1 MFLTGISKTNN
12 TSEKQLKESKNIS
25 NNINSS
31 NSTRVNNNKN
41 VQNTR
46 KSSANEN
53 KPQIKNTRKISDEKV
68 PVGSNRKD
76 SVRKITKGIK
86 YFDILIRDF
95 GSKLINW
102 DHFIHEKRFIQ
113 QKCESYDKYLDK
125 KCWINSLKVFSPI
138 ISTLDGLQAAA
149 AGGKKYFWVEI
160 LIAQV
165 VHFECMKT

>member
-1 MFLTGISKTNN
+1 MKFQRSDLHRIYTLHYTHSYISGQCFKVKIIFVFLTGISKTNN

-68 PVGSNRKD
+68 PVGSNRKE
-76 SVRKITKGIK
+76 SIRKTTKGIK
-86 YFDILIRDF
+86 YFDTLIRDV
-95 GSKLINW
+95 GSKLIN
-102 DHFIHEKRFIQ
+102 
-113 QKCESYDKYLDK
+113 
-125 KCWINSLKVFSPI
+125 
-138 ISTLDGLQAAA
+138 
-149 AGGKKYFWVEI
+149 
-160 LIAQV
+160 
-165 VHFECMKT
+165 

>member
-86 YFDILIRDF
+86 YFDTDTR
-95 GSKLINW
+95 
-102 DHFIHEKRFIQ
+102 
-113 QKCESYDKYLDK
+113 
-125 KCWINSLKVFSPI
+125 CWIKIN
-138 ISTLDGLQAAA
+138 
-149 AGGKKYFWVEI
+149 
-160 LIAQV
+160 
-165 VHFECMKT
+165 